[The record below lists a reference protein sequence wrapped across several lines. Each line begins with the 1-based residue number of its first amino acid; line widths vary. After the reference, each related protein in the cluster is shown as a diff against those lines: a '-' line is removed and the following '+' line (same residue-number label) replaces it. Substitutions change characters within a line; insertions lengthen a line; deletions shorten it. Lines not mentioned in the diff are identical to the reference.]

1 MKPIRIA
8 SRWDDAREDAAARAI
23 GVRWRRRKI
32 ARRAAIASAAA
43 AVLGL
48 STWIALDRRAGAPV
62 ATERAPE
69 RRDATAPEA
78 PEAPADRIAFADGSV
93 AELDRA
99 ELDVERDSTEHVRV
113 RLRSGAARFEVVRRP
128 SRAFEVTSPHT
139 AVRVIGTAFTV
150 RIDDAGDRTRVDVT
164 RGHVLV
170 TSEGTETH
178 LLAGQ
183 GTWFPSADGAGDEH
197 ASAAEPA
204 QVVTAPARAR
214 ESRWVSLAREQRF
227 DDAYDALRASG
238 GGARGADELWLAA
251 DSARRSGHPR
261 EAVPYLERL
270 LQEHPH
276 HGSAPLAAFT
286 LGRVELDL
294 GRAARAADM
303 FARARAMAPRNALA
317 EDALAREVV
326 ARNRAGQRDAAQRL
340 AREYLDRH
348 PNGRR
353 AAEVRAIAG
362 DR

>member
-32 ARRAAIASAAA
+32 ARRAAFATAGA

-48 STWIALDRRAGAPV
+48 SAWIALDRSDRGPM
-62 ATERAPE
+62 ATERAPD
-69 RRDATAPEA
+69 RRDTTV

-128 SRAFEVTSPHT
+128 SRAFEVTSAH
-139 AVRVIGTAFTV
+139 AMVRVIGTAFTV
-150 RIDDAGDRTRVDVT
+150 RVDDAGDRTRVDVA

-183 GTWFPSADGAGDEH
+183 GAWFPPDGVDQH
-197 ASAAEPA
+197 ASAEPSAEETQRP
-204 QVVTAPARAR
+204 QPAPARVR
-214 ESRWVSLAREQRF
+214 ESHWVSLAREQRF
-227 DDAYDALRASG
+227 DDAYDALRAAG